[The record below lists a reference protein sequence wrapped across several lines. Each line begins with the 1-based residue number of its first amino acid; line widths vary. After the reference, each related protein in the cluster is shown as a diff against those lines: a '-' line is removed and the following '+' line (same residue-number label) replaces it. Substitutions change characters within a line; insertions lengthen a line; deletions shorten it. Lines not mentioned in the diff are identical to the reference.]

1 MSKGLQCFLIKPL
14 YCFLWIHKNT
24 SMIFLRPCCFKIV
37 CSLDPLSTL
46 YSADHKS
53 PNGLVWKRWPY
64 APHTTSRA
72 HQETLNVKPYA
83 HETTIQLHGA
93 SLVAQ
98 TVKRLPAMRET
109 QVQSLG
115 REDPLEKEME
125 THFSILAWKIP
136 WTEKPGRLQSMGL
149 QRVGHN

>member
-1 MSKGLQCFLIKPL
+1 MSKGLRCFLIKPS

-24 SMIFLRPCCFKIV
+24 STILLRPRCFKII

-46 YSADHKS
+46 YSDH
-53 PNGLVWKRWPY
+53 NGLVWKRWPY

-83 HETTIQLHGA
+83 HKTIQLHGA
-93 SLVAQ
+93 SMVAQ
-98 TVKRLPAMRET
+98 VVKRLPAIRET

-115 REDPLEKEME
+115 REDPLEKEMA
-125 THFSILAWKIP
+125 THSSTLAWKTP
-136 WTEKPGRLQSMGL
+136 LARGAWGATVHGVPKS
-149 QRVGHN
+149 